1 MESSGFPLRDS
12 SVINDVNVEGYYK
25 YLGIDQCDEMLHS
38 KMKKKVEK
46 EYLYRCRKILSS
58 ELNSKNKIQALNMIA
73 VPVLRYGCGILS
85 WTEAEVS
92 KLDVATRR
100 ALCSAGMHHPKADV
114 DRLYVWRSEGG
125 RGLLNLVNVWKTTI
139 VSLDTYLGERD
150 PFHFSVVSFQR
161 KGCQSKSILS
171 LAIVNL
177 RMNILNNTLF
187 LLRIQLLR
195 LRRSVLY

>member
-58 ELNSKNKIQALNMIA
+58 ELNSKNKIQALNMFA

-92 KLDVATRR
+92 KLDVA
-100 ALCSAGMHHPKADV
+100 A
-114 DRLYVWRSEGG
+114 
-125 RGLLNLVNVWKTTI
+125 
-139 VSLDTYLGERD
+139 
-150 PFHFSVVSFQR
+150 
-161 KGCQSKSILS
+161 
-171 LAIVNL
+171 
-177 RMNILNNTLF
+177 
-187 LLRIQLLR
+187 
-195 LRRSVLY
+195 